1 MSCLNTGIINRYIR
15 TYTEAKK
22 SGKHWTH
29 LANCNHQ
36 WLFDNMNN
44 YEANLSRLRE
54 HRLTFVKIYNRRV
67 NNWMNP
73 EEEVEY
79 LTNADN
85 EFFCSYTDFSKEEK
99 IPMTYIWRLWCIQA
113 SAHMW
118 MAQMQME
125 EDDKRPF
132 LESLFDEIHEAYKEF
147 SVTEAIKV
155 ADDLKLVADWMDVFT
170 GLYHLGDH
178 NSLWKLVYDLDVRY
192 LCGRGGRL
200 WRKRLNKALVEHR
213 LTLSLDNTI
222 AQVESRLEKTKDQ
235 LLANFPSRWS
245 TGVPEWL
252 LLCRFYNANEALM
265 DLYFRRQLYQRPTLD
280 SYPGDE
286 FPKFD
291 ETALQNFLGEDITSK
306 AMAKE
311 ALPKALQRIWWQS
324 LQGLKEYETLCHG
337 IRWHM
342 LKYTSKMDPVCFIIC
357 QCCKQNEFKSGMKLP
372 WKNDGVVASAAEF
385 LSKLARYIRSVE
397 GPKKKSKRKK
407 KPGTQARAPAEV
419 RHSCSPTSSVSD
431 EWTVPE
437 MQWETGSL
445 IHGNAEG
452 GKDEET
458 TTPPGSRSNM
468 AQPPHLRSFEQMLQ
482 ELMKIRHL
490 PIEEDDS
497 PRTGP
502 TLAENVSRI
511 MELASLIREKL
522 ASGGVDEQIKVL
534 ISVDDWLQYF
544 LWLDRANRD
553 IKDGELKA
561 ALHQLDLQI
570 KRGNG
575 VDATYHDLLDTDT
588 GQVMRILLGL
598 LEPADV
604 EKFLHETEIREGA
617 RIKEVATTR
626 DISAAATLEIS
637 KQGTQTSQGSTVC
650 GSEGQTPGGSRR
662 PNRATNQEASRRSRR
677 KKGRKVKRQQFQK
690 HIKGLTT
697 GIHDVLDSDAA
708 SNQEEEQPQTPSTQG
723 FEEQLTR
730 REVSSLDILDGA
742 THQSVDPLEPDPL
755 RSSFDSLPE
764 QVTEPESSHAGC
776 IELAGGGN
784 PLRNTPLEG
793 GKGLVTSTIAPDGGI
808 EVTSAASG
816 HVKFQ
821 DARHN
826 KETVEGVIATLS
838 IERMRLASKHMAL
851 QVDEKIPG
859 EYKEAPT
866 IVSKELAEEHPAPK
880 KYFAAFTERVGDLL
894 HPHPSTN
901 TPEAFTNKVQL
912 HNTAPSTLHGASIP
926 GMASSKLRNQN
937 ATSIPDTQ
945 QLRDSSHNRTA
956 KASPP
961 LSRRPSPAGTDD
973 THSTEIA
980 KECSTEDATSKP
992 TESRSGPRR
1001 LDPPKTGICSNEK
1014 SILGKSQEW
1023 VRANKRKQRSEYSQ
1037 RVQARATTRGNSP
1050 EQEVLPPGSKELET
1064 PNPGSLPTN
1073 DSEILRGARH
1083 PNVPVFLSKP
1093 LTPYSGLLLD

>member
-36 WLFDNMNN
+36 WLFDNINN

-67 NNWMNP
+67 NHWMNP

-85 EFFCSYTDFSKEEK
+85 KFFCSYTDFSKEEK
-99 IPMTYIWRLWCIQA
+99 IPITYIWRLWCIQA

-125 EDDKRPF
+125 EDGKRPF
-132 LESLFDEIHEAYKEF
+132 LESLFDEILEAYKEF
-147 SVTEAIKV
+147 SETDAIKV
-155 ADDLKLVADWMDVFT
+155 ADDLKLVADWMDIFT
-170 GLYHLGDH
+170 GFYHLGDH
-178 NSLWKLVYDLDVRY
+178 NSLWKLVYDFDVRY

-200 WRKRLNKALVEHR
+200 WRNRLNKALVEHR

-222 AQVESRLEKTKDQ
+222 AQVESRLAKTKDQ

-280 SYPGDE
+280 SYPGNE

-291 ETALQNFLGEDITSK
+291 ETALKNFLGEDITSK
-306 AMAKE
+306 AMARE

-324 LQGLKEYETLCHG
+324 LQGLKGYETLCHG

-397 GPKKKSKRKK
+397 GPKKKSKKKK
-407 KPGTQARAPAEV
+407 KPETQARAPAEV
-419 RHSCSPTSSVSD
+419 RHPSSPTSAVSD

-445 IHGNAEG
+445 IHGSVEG

-458 TTPPGSRSNM
+458 TTPPGSKSNM
-468 AQPPHLRSFEQMLQ
+468 TQPPHLRSFEQMLQ

-490 PIEEDDS
+490 HIEEDDL

-502 TLAENVSRI
+502 TLAGNVSRI
-511 MELASLIREKL
+511 MELASLIRAKL
-522 ASGGVDEQIKVL
+522 ASGRIDEQVKVL
-534 ISVDDWLQYF
+534 ISVDDRLQYF
-544 LWLDRANRD
+544 LELDGANRD

-561 ALHQLDLQI
+561 AVDQLGLQI
-570 KRGNG
+570 IEGNG
-575 VDATYHDLLDTDT
+575 VDATYHDLLVTNT
-588 GQVMRILLGL
+588 GQVTQILLGL

-604 EKFLHETEIREGA
+604 EKFLHQAEIHAEA
-617 RIKEVATTR
+617 RIKEVATTG
-626 DISAAATLEIS
+626 DISAAATPEIS
-637 KQGTQTSQGSTVC
+637 KQQGTRTSQGSTVG
-650 GSEGQTPGGSRR
+650 GSEGQTPGSRK
-662 PNRATNQEASRRSRR
+662 PNRVTNQEASKRSRR
-677 KKGRKVKRQQFQK
+677 KKGKKAKRQQFQE
-690 HIKGLTT
+690 HIKELTT
-697 GIHDVLDSDAA
+697 GIHDALDSDAA

-723 FEEQLTR
+723 FEEQLAQ
-730 REVSSLDILDGA
+730 REVSSLDILDGT
-742 THQSVDPLEPDPL
+742 THQSVDPLEPDPP
-755 RSSFDSLPE
+755 RSLLDSPPE
-764 QVTEPESSHAGC
+764 QVTEPESSHAEY
-776 IELAGGGN
+776 IELAGGGD
-784 PLRNTPLEG
+784 PLWNTPLENR
-793 GKGLVTSTIAPDGGI
+793 KGLVTSTIAPDGEI
-808 EVTSAASG
+808 EVTPAASG

-826 KETVEGVIATLS
+826 KETVEGVIGTLS

-851 QVDEKIPG
+851 QADEKIAG

-866 IVSKELAEEHPAPK
+866 IVSKGLADPEHLAPEE
-880 KYFAAFTERVGDLL
+880 YLAALTERVGDLL

-901 TPEAFTNKVQL
+901 TPKIFTNKAQL
-912 HNTAPSTLHGASIP
+912 HNTAPSTLHGVSVP
-926 GMASSKLRNQN
+926 GMAPSKLRNQN
-937 ATSIPDTQ
+937 AASIPDTQ
-945 QLRDSSHNRTA
+945 QSQNNSHHEAT
-956 KASPP
+956 KASSP
-961 LSRRPSPAGTDD
+961 LSRVPSPAGTDV
-973 THSTEIA
+973 THSTEA
-980 KECSTEDATSKP
+980 SKECNIRDVASKS

-1001 LDPPKTGICSNEK
+1001 SDPPNTGIFSHGK
-1014 SILGKSQEW
+1014 RISSKSQQW
-1023 VRANKRKQRSEYSQ
+1023 VRADKRKQRPRYPQ
-1037 RVQARATTRGNSP
+1037 RLQAGDTIQGNDP
-1050 EQEVLPPGSKELET
+1050 EQEVLPPCSKEIET
-1064 PNPGSLPTN
+1064 PNPDPLPTN
-1073 DSEILRGARH
+1073 DSEILRGAPH
-1083 PNVPVFLSKP
+1083 PNALVFSC
-1093 LTPYSGLLLD
+1093 